1 MLGQYHN
8 NRRNIEVQIM
18 RHFQQNQQLYM
29 PLPCEYGTEFINII
43 ASKKCDTLSLYGA
56 IDMMFLKQNSQIS
69 SETLL
74 LEDVASIEPLPQFQ
88 DVVLDE
94 SDREHLLLMYNKIY
108 PDSCVLQVARLAKT
122 CSKVKNLGVTLL
134 VNSCRTERSACV
146 LAKWCA
152 GNSSFEE
159 PVLDPN
165 ADVRPG
171 IIKRFLIVT
180 LKSKAC
186 TFQHIIAKVTWLHR
200 HPDRHFFGSPVE
212 VWSLQGTHTDA
223 ASAFLPVERIAGR
236 CVLSTSTV
244 QLSHTKEKVS
254 VVIPLCTVVAI

>member
-1 MLGQYHN
+1 M
-8 NRRNIEVQIM
+8 
-18 RHFQQNQQLYM
+18 
-29 PLPCEYGTEFINII
+29 
-43 ASKKCDTLSLYGA
+43 
-56 IDMMFLKQNSQIS
+56 
-69 SETLL
+69 
-74 LEDVASIEPLPQFQ
+74 
-88 DVVLDE
+88 
-94 SDREHLLLMYNKIY
+94 
-108 PDSCVLQVARLAKT
+108 
-122 CSKVKNLGVTLL
+122 
-134 VNSCRTERSACV
+134 
-146 LAKWCA
+146 AKWCA

-165 ADVRPG
+165 VDVRPG

-186 TFQHIIAKVTWLHR
+186 TFQHTVAKVTWLHC

-223 ASAFLPVERIAGR
+223 ASTFLPVERIAGR

-254 VVIPLCTVVAI
+254 VVIPLCTVVEI

>member
-1 MLGQYHN
+1 
-8 NRRNIEVQIM
+8 
-18 RHFQQNQQLYM
+18 
-29 PLPCEYGTEFINII
+29 
-43 ASKKCDTLSLYGA
+43 
-56 IDMMFLKQNSQIS
+56 MMFLKQNSQIS

-108 PDSCVLQVARLAKT
+108 PDSCVLQVARLAKN
-122 CSKVKNLGVTLL
+122 CSKAKNLGVTLS

-152 GNSSFEE
+152 GNSSFGE

-165 ADVRPG
+165 ADVHPG

-180 LKSKAC
+180 L
-186 TFQHIIAKVTWLHR
+186 
-200 HPDRHFFGSPVE
+200 
-212 VWSLQGTHTDA
+212 
-223 ASAFLPVERIAGR
+223 
-236 CVLSTSTV
+236 
-244 QLSHTKEKVS
+244 
-254 VVIPLCTVVAI
+254 